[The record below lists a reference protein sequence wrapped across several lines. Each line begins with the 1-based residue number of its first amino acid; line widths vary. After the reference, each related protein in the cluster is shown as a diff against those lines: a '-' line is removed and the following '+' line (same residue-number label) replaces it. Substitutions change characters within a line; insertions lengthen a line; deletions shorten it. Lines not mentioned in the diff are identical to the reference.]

1 MKKLAVLLQI
11 VGLLAVCP
19 MYVFLEIRHS
29 RNEKSEEGSDSL
41 IKPKTEIMNTR
52 ISNTPINKSE
62 EIPYMINK

>member
-29 RNEKSEEGSDSL
+29 GNEKSEAGSD
-41 IKPKTEIMNTR
+41 
-52 ISNTPINKSE
+52 
-62 EIPYMINK
+62 